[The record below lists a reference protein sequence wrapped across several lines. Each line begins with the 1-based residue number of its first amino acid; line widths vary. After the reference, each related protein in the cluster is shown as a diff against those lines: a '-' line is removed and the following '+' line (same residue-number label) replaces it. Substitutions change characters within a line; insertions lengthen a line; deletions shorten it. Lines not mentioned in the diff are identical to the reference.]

1 MARVLDRLCRRAS
14 SGGANMRRFPLFTAV
29 AAVAVLATC
38 LSIPG
43 YVQAQA
49 QRTLRMATLQGA
61 AQPSYKGLVRMAEIA
76 QQKSGGALRVQVFG
90 DGQLGTEQESIEG
103 VQLGTID
110 MFMGSAG
117 SVGRFLPRLEAFAHP
132 FLWRDSNHLM
142 AAARGP
148 IAEELSQEL
157 QAKAGIRIVDLG
169 WIFGQRHLTTR
180 RTEVRKPA
188 DMAGLK
194 IRVQPTGI
202 YIDTIKAM
210 GGNPTPMDFKEVYT
224 SMQTGVIDG
233 QENPLNVIATRAFYE
248 VQEYLILTGHMM
260 QNQAILVS
268 GKSFQ
273 SLSPEHRRILTEAAR
288 EAGDYQNKVLA
299 DDEAAQLELVKSK
312 GMKVIEPDV
321 AAFRAATADV
331 HKKYEKAWGTGFFER
346 LRDAK

>member
-1 MARVLDRLCRRAS
+1 
-14 SGGANMRRFPLFTAV
+14 MRRFHLFTATI
-29 AAVAVLATC
+29 AIAGALA
-38 LSIPG
+38 IAGP
-43 YVQAQA
+43 AQA
-49 QRTLRMATLQGA
+49 QTERTLRVATLQGA
-61 AQPSYKGLVRMAEIA
+61 AQPSHKGLVRMAEILKE
-76 QQKSGGALRVQVFG
+76 KSNGTLRMQVFG
-90 DGQLGTEQESIEG
+90 DG
-103 VQLGTID
+103 QLGTID

-132 FLWRDSNHLM
+132 FLWRDSSHLM

-148 IAEELSQEL
+148 IADELSKEL
-157 QAKAGIRIVDLG
+157 QAKAGIRILDLG
-169 WIFGQRHLTTR
+169 WIFGKRHLTTR

-233 QENPLNVIATRAFYE
+233 QENPLNVIATRAFFE

-268 GKSFQ
+268 EKSFQ
-273 SLSPEHRRILTEAAR
+273 SLSPDQRKILIDAAR
-288 EAGDYQNKVLA
+288 EAGDYQNKVLE
-299 DDEAAQLELVKSK
+299 DDEAAQLALVKSK

-321 AAFRAATADV
+321 AAFRSATADV
-331 HKKYEKAWGTGFFER
+331 HKKYEKVWGAGFFER